1 MDPLL
6 DIRNLSV
13 DFRTPRGRVHA
24 LRDVSFTVPRG
35 KVVGIVGESGS
46 GKSTVIWTLTRLL
59 AGNAVIEGGSACST
73 AATCSG

>member
-1 MDPLL
+1 MIPLL

-35 KVVGIVGESGS
+35 KVVGIVGVS
-46 GKSTVIWTLTRLL
+46 
-59 AGNAVIEGGSACST
+59 
-73 AATCSG
+73 